1 MFKFNKRET
10 TGTHTTGVLKF
21 DNNNQYVNSDIT
33 TDNIR
38 IIEYDIISGIEN
50 TRDLDAF
57 INNNFNDILEFL
69 GNDKE
74 MGVKINFPE
83 FSLKTMFSKDV
94 SEILLIKRLKRNF
107 VAKTEFDASNTGDEK
122 TI

>member
-10 TGTHTTGVLKF
+10 TGTHTTGVLKL

-74 MGVKINFPE
+74 IGVKINFPE

-94 SEILLIKRLKRNF
+94 SEILLTKRLKRNF
-107 VAKTEFDASNTGDEK
+107 IAKTEFDASNTGDEK